1 MKKNSIL
8 WTFAVFV
15 LAVALVVSLFWTA
28 MSIRPAPEAEVQE
41 LTLSIVPEYTITT
54 RLNSTLWP
62 SGTEL
67 PQGLA
72 GYFYA
77 AGPSIRLSP
86 VFTVGG
92 LGDAVLS
99 GTTSGEVVVQSTDD
113 QGNVYWTYQIQ
124 TLRETAI
131 DMSAIGADG
140 NMSLGDLTLDAAQ
153 AYERATGINEEMGF
167 QPTKVQLVA
176 IGRVYLEG
184 IAFGKAVTRELTYT
198 LPIQLEQKRFTAP
211 KTQDLTVEA
220 KITSRDVQEADR
232 SWFNIFMNNWI
243 PFTADF
249 ALLFAL
255 IELINK
261 RTAKKTIAA
270 REHKKY
276 KEWITEGTV
285 DLKNRLSIQILSL
298 EGIVD
303 LAIDLDKRVIYDPK
317 LRKYYVLEEDLVYL
331 HDPEGP
337 GPVGENRP
345 QLGKILLDRNLLS
358 KEQLETGLYYH
369 QRVGSR
375 LGESLVALGFIDE
388 TTLYSTLAAQ
398 QKFDYYDLN
407 SRHDRTDA
415 WDGRMTLQ
423 MAKALQ
429 ILPLGERSDG
439 KVVVAC
445 VEPQRESV
453 QNAVRESFGEHVH
466 LVATKPSA
474 IYEQLELAESSEWT
488 KSRSENESGA
498 VSEVLTAG
506 ERDEFTAAY
515 FRGTLRYKPF
525 IKALGH
531 TDQAL
536 FAFAPEEDTLLQWLV
551 SQHALDIEYV
561 SLLHG
566 LEHAID
572 ALSRKERSAKQVPAL
587 TDLLEKA
594 AYLTPET
601 VEWVVKEAADH
612 SKTVEEVLVEN
623 FLSSSCTINAATEI
637 LKTLEQILTKQT
649 STDGRGV

>member
-8 WTFAVFV
+8 WAITIFVFAVSF
-15 LAVALVVSLFWTA
+15 VVSMFWTA
-28 MSIRPAPEAEVQE
+28 MSILPAPEAEVQE
-41 LTLSIVPEYTITT
+41 LTLTVVPEYVIKT
-54 RLNSTLWP
+54 RLSSTLWP
-62 SGTEL
+62 AGTEL

-77 AGPSIRLSP
+77 ARPSIKLSP
-86 VFTVGG
+86 VLNVSG
-92 LGDAVLS
+92 LEDAVLS
-99 GTTSGEVVVQSTDD
+99 GTTSGEVVVQAMDD
-113 QGNVYWTYQIQ
+113 QGNVYWTYPVQ

-131 DMSAIGADG
+131 DLSDAGAEG
-140 NMSLGDLTLDAAQ
+140 ILSLGEMTLDAAQ
-153 AYERATGINEEMGF
+153 AFEKATEIIDEMGF
-167 QPTKVQLVA
+167 QPASVQLVA
-176 IGRVYLEG
+176 NGRVYVEG
-184 IAFGKAVTRELTYT
+184 IAFSKPVSRELPYT
-198 LPIQLEQKRFTAP
+198 LPIQLEQKRFSVP
-211 KTQDLTVEA
+211 KSQAQTVEV
-220 KITSRDVQEADR
+220 KIPSGEIQEKDR
-232 SWFNIFMNNWI
+232 SWFGIFKNNWI
-243 PFTADF
+243 QFTVDF
-249 ALLFAL
+249 VLLLAL
-255 IELINK
+255 IEIINK
-261 RTAKKTIAA
+261 RTATKSIAA

-303 LAIDLDKRVIYDPK
+303 LAIDLDKRVIFDPK
-317 LRKYYVLEEDLVYL
+317 LRKYYVLEEDLVYM
-331 HDPEGP
+331 HDPEGH
-337 GPVGENRP
+337 GFVGANRP